1 MRLAEFASFQDQLE
15 LWKLISDAVWSKLGS
30 QSQQQQQPPPAPTSV
45 SQPPLPKPR
54 KKAIKPKKTAAR
66 KINIPKPLPPK
77 PLARPKPL
85 YPNKTI
91 AAKPNPVKAKPDKLA
106 QTAQQSAKPTKASSP
121 AANPN
126 TVTRGIAAMNAP
138 AQISNLRNT
147 PVLP

>member
-1 MRLAEFASFQDQLE
+1 MRLAEFASAQDQLE

-30 QSQQQQQPPPAPTSV
+30 QNQQQQQPPPAPIPV
-45 SQPPLPKPR
+45 RQPPLPKPR
-54 KKAIKPKKTAAR
+54 KRIKPKKTAAR

-91 AAKPNPVKAKPDKLA
+91 AAKPNPVKAKPGKLA
-106 QTAQQSAKPTKASSP
+106 LTVQQSAKPTKASSP

-126 TVTRGIAAMNAP
+126 MTTRGIAAMNAP
-138 AQISNLRNT
+138 AEISNLRNK